1 MKQWKKIPNYSL
13 YEASTDGEIKTY
25 NWKNK
30 GKEAIMRPAKDKSG
44 YLRTMLK
51 RDDGVMHT
59 IKVHRII
66 AQTFIEN
73 PHNKD
78 TVNHINGIKHDN
90 RVENLEWKTAAEN
103 KRLWVEG
110 GCVGKLIGEDIGTA
124 ILTEA
129 QVREIRDKFKPRVYT
144 RQMLADEYGVVAT
157 TIKDVI
163 LKRSW
168 THIL

>member
-110 GCVGKLIGEDIGTA
+110 GCVGKLVGEDIGTA